1 MKTDQKQQDSIETI
15 VAVILTKVNYIEAE
29 VKDIRT
35 KLEREYVTQDQF
47 EPIRKVVYG
56 LVSITLLS
64 VVGAVIALVLRK

>member
-1 MKTDQKQQDSIETI
+1 MKTDQKQQDSIETS

-29 VKDIRT
+29 VRDIRS
-35 KLEREYVTQDQF
+35 KLEKEYVTQDQF

>member
-1 MKTDQKQQDSIETI
+1 MKTDQKQQNSIETT
-15 VAVILTKVNYIEAE
+15 VAVILTKVNYIEVE
-29 VKDIRT
+29 VKDIRA
-35 KLEREYVTQDQF
+35 KLEKEYVTQDQF

>member
-1 MKTDQKQQDSIETI
+1 MKTDQKQQNSIETT

-29 VKDIRT
+29 VKDIRA
-35 KLEREYVTQDQF
+35 KLEKEYVTQDQF

>member
-1 MKTDQKQQDSIETI
+1 MKTDQKQQNSIETT

-29 VKDIRT
+29 VKDIRA